1 MIMTRLAVFLSVLLF
16 VSCGSSGIDPLK
28 KATLDGS
35 TTIETLFN
43 TIAGPNGSVSWYKP
57 AEQPA
62 NNNFK
67 NIGAKIKNGTKQIDM
82 VLLIDT
88 SDMTA
93 LMQSVT
99 SNGKTV
105 HYNQFGIPDDM
116 DAFIK
121 IITEWA
127 GLAL

>member
-1 MIMTRLAVFLSVLLF
+1 MLGEKLAAFVIVLFLA
-16 VSCGSSGIDPLK
+16 SCGSSGIDPLK

-43 TIAGPNGSVSWYKP
+43 AMAGPDGSVSWHKP

-67 NIGAKIKNGTKQIDM
+67 TIGARVKNGTKQIDM
-82 VLLIDT
+82 VVLVDT

-93 LMQSVT
+93 VMQAVT

-105 HYNQFGIPDDM
+105 HYDQFGIPDDM
-116 DAFIK
+116 DAFIE
-121 IITEWA
+121 IVTEWA